1 MKLRDRIA
9 IVTGAG
15 RGIGKSIALALAR
28 EGAQLVLAARTLREV
43 QAAAMEVQ
51 ALGRQALSMKADVS
65 ERREV
70 EAVVTSTLAEFG
82 RVDIL
87 VNNAAV
93 QLPIGPLWE
102 NDPDEWLR
110 TILINLGGV
119 FVCCRAVVPVMI
131 RQGEGKIIN
140 LSGGGATSPS
150 PRFTAYAASKAAVVR
165 LTETLAQEV
174 KEYNIQVNAISP
186 GRVSTWMT
194 EQVLAASAAAGER
207 ALAEARRTKE
217 EGASPQAAAE
227 LAVFLASEESDGLT
241 GRLISAMWDDW
252 RTLPSRIQEIMASE
266 LYTLRR
272 VTADTSPGGKTLR
285 R

>member
-9 IVTGAG
+9 IVSGAG
-15 RGIGKSIALALAR
+15 RGIGKGIALAFAR
-28 EGAQLVLAARTLREV
+28 EGAQLVLAARTLSEV
-43 QAAAMEVQ
+43 QAAAREVQ
-51 ALGRQALSMKADVS
+51 ALGRHALAMKVDVS
-65 ERREV
+65 ERQEV
-70 EAVVTSTLAEFG
+70 DAMVASVLAEFG

-110 TILINLGGV
+110 AVFINLGGV
-119 FVCCRAVVPVMI
+119 FLCCRAVVPQMI

-140 LSGGGATSPS
+140 LSGGGATSARPYFS
-150 PRFTAYAASKAAVVR
+150 AYAASKTAVVR
-165 LTETLAQEV
+165 LTETLAQELN
-174 KEYNIQVNAISP
+174 EYNIQVNAIAP

-194 EQVLAASAAAGER
+194 EQVLAAGAAAGES

-217 EGASPQAAAE
+217 EEASPRAAAE
-227 LAVFLASEESDGLT
+227 LAVFLASRESADSA
-241 GRLISAMWDDW
+241 GRLISAVWDDW
-252 RTLPSRIQEIMASE
+252 PSLPSHLDEVMASH

-272 VTADTSPGGKTLR
+272 VTADTSSGG
-285 R
+285 